1 MPQFLYGKN
10 TVLSALQRRQ
20 VNKIFLTKNFNDQLI
35 LTTLKQTN
43 ITVERLEE
51 SKLIALI
58 QVEKGHQG
66 IVALVDDFVYTLLP
80 DFLQQTQT
88 KASPLIVMLDGVEDP
103 QNFGAIIRNCAG
115 LYVDAIIIRKDQQVG
130 ITPTVAKIASGA
142 LPLINIIQ
150 VTNLAQTLEVL
161 KKHRYW
167 IVATALQD
175 AIDYRKFDYRGPICL
190 VLGSEASGIRRL
202 VLERSDARVFI
213 PLNPALESFNVASAT
228 AIMLAEVYRQRFP
241 LK

>member
-1 MPQFLYGKN
+1 MPQFIYGKN
-10 TVLSALQRRQ
+10 TVLSAIERGQ
-20 VNKIFLTKNFNDQLI
+20 VNKVFLTKNFSDQAILNILNDH
-35 LTTLKQTN
+35 K

-51 SKLIALI
+51 SKLVAFI

-66 IVALVDDFVYTLLP
+66 IVALVKDFTYTLLQ
-80 DFLQQTQT
+80 DFLNLTQA
-88 KASPLIVMLDGVEDP
+88 KPSPLIVMLDGIEDP

-115 LYVDAIIIRKDQQVG
+115 LFVDAIIIRKDQQVG
-130 ITPTVAKIASGA
+130 VTPTVAKVASGA
-142 LPLINIIQ
+142 LPLVKIIQ
-150 VTNLAQTLEVL
+150 VTNLAQTLAVL

-167 IVATALQD
+167 IVATALEQ
-175 AIDYRKFDYRGPICL
+175 ATDYRNFDYRGPICL
-190 VLGSEASGIRRL
+190 VFGSEADGVRRL
-202 VLERSDARVFI
+202 VLANADARVFI